1 MGLIS
6 QTIANLK
13 GGVSQQPEVLKFPE
27 QGSVQINGWS
37 SETSG
42 LQKRP
47 PLLYKKRLGSKGD
60 FGERPYIHYINRDE
74 EEQYYVVLTGT
85 EVKVFNLKG
94 EPQTVSYN
102 GKAKNYIQSANPRD
116 NLRLLTIADYTF
128 IVNTKKGVEPSQEI
142 NLPQYSTKKDALINV
157 RGGQYGRTLEVY
169 INEQLAAKHVL
180 PDGSNANQ
188 SPKTDSQYIAKQ
200 LVILINKSMDSK
212 FKATEGQGFVHIEA
226 LDGNEIESISTRDG
240 YADQLINPV
249 THFVQSF
256 NKLPINAPD
265 GYIVKIVGDAS
276 SSKDEYYVK
285 YNAKDKIWK
294 ETLGWNVS
302 LGIDADT
309 MPHVLVS
316 QGSGEFRLEAF
327 KWSDKTCGDDDTNPD
342 PSFVDGTINDIFL
355 YRNRLGILSGE
366 NVILSRTGKYGN
378 FYPASIAAIA
388 DDDPIDLAV
397 SSNRINI
404 LKFAVPFNSEL
415 LLWSDEA
422 QFAINAD
429 GPFSATTINLNLVT
443 SYDISDKAR
452 PYMIGK
458 GVYFANPRSGHTS
471 IYRYYSV
478 RDAMDIKSAEDMTAH
493 VPNYIKNGVFSIRGS
508 TTENYCSVLTSGDPS
523 KIFIYKFF
531 YVDERLVQQS
541 WSEWDFGSNV
551 RVLANDAVSSHMF
564 PIIETDRHIYLCHI
578 TFTQDTK
585 DFHDEPYRYY
595 MDAKVRY
602 VVPTEKYNE
611 DTGLTTL
618 KLEEIYQT
626 STMPFKYGNILI
638 GTVRGKVYE
647 IPPPDGYWK
656 PDDVL
661 QVEENLER
669 AVIFVGVAYEF
680 KYVFSKF
687 LIKQFDNNGKV
698 KTVDTGRLQLKR
710 AWVNYQHSGFF
721 KIEVTKGGNTYVS
734 RMTGIQLGAKSSELG
749 KLALSDGQFR
759 FACQG
764 KAEDVDVVLTSDTPT
779 PLSLIGCGWEGL
791 YVRRTSSI

>member
-13 GGVSQQPEVLKFPE
+13 GGVSQQPEVLRFPE
-27 QGSVQINGWS
+27 QGSEQVNGWS

-47 PLLYKKRLGSKGD
+47 PLLFKKRLGSKGD

-74 EEQYYVVLTGT
+74 VEQYYVILTGT
-85 EVKVFNLKG
+85 EVKVFDLEGK
-94 EPQTVSYN
+94 PQEVTYN
-102 GKAKNYIQSANPRD
+102 GRSKNYIQSSNPRD
-116 NLRLLTIADYTF
+116 HLRLLTIADYTF
-128 IVNTKKGVEPSQEI
+128 IVNTKKGVEPSSEI
-142 NLPQYSTKKDALINV
+142 NLPSFDTKLDALINV
-157 RGGQYGRTLEVY
+157 RGGQYGRTLEIY
-169 INEQLAAKHVL
+169 INGQQAARYEIPNGDKPEQVKNTDAQFLATELASQINSKMSGQFKASVGQGYIYIVGQ
-180 PDGSNANQ
+180 GSNRI
-188 SPKTDSQYIAKQ
+188 KT
-200 LVILINKSMDSK
+200 L
-212 FKATEGQGFVHIEA
+212 T
-226 LDGNEIESISTRDG
+226 TRDG

-249 THFVQSF
+249 THYVQAFS
-256 NKLPINAPD
+256 KLPINAPD
-265 GYIVKIVGDAS
+265 LYMVKIVGDAS

-285 YNAKDKIWK
+285 YNAKERIWK
-294 ETLGWNVS
+294 ETLGWNVEVG
-302 LGIDADT
+302 LDKNT

-316 QGSGEFRLEAF
+316 QGGGRFRLEPF
-327 KWSDKTCGDDDTNPD
+327 NWSNKTCGDDDTNPD
-342 PSFVDGTINDIFL
+342 PSFVNSTINDIFL

-378 FYPASIAAIA
+378 FYPASIAALS

-397 SSNRINI
+397 SSNRISI
-404 LKFAVPFNSEL
+404 LKYAVPFNSEL

-422 QFAINAD
+422 QFAINSD

-458 GVYFANPRSGHTS
+458 GVFFANPRSGHTS

-478 RDAMDIKSAEDMTAH
+478 RDAMDLKSAEDMTSY

-531 YVDERLVQQS
+531 YIDERLVQQS

-551 RVLANDAVSSHMF
+551 RILANDAVGSHMF
-564 PIIETDRHIYLCHI
+564 PIVETDRHIYLCHL

-595 MDAKVRY
+595 MDAKIRY
-602 VVPTEKYNE
+602 IVPTDKYDV
-611 DTGLTTL
+611 DTGFTTL
-618 KLEEIYQT
+618 KLEEIYGT
-626 STMPFKYGNILI
+626 STMPFKLGKILV
-638 GTVRGKVYE
+638 GTIRGKVYE
-647 IPPPDGYWK
+647 IEPPDGYWK

-661 QVEENLER
+661 QIEENLEK

-680 KYVFSKF
+680 RYKFSKF

-710 AWVNYQHSGFF
+710 AWVNYQSSGFF
-721 KIEVTKGGNTYVS
+721 KVDVTKGGNTYVN
-734 RMTGIQLGAKSSELG
+734 RMTGIQLGAKSSTLG
-749 KLALSDGQFR
+749 KLALADGQFR

-764 KAEDVDVVLTSDTPT
+764 RAEDVDVVITSDTPT